1 MQTKFLNLLFYKKK
15 ILKIAYFSGT
25 FPVNVPLKMME
36 KVGRNIALHYNMN
49 SFAFTAL
56 FGALITLKNI

>member
-15 ILKIAYFSGT
+15 ILKNAYFSGI

-36 KVGRNIALHYNMN
+36 KVGWNIALQYEFIRVYCIFWRINYIKKYFN
-49 SFAFTAL
+49 
-56 FGALITLKNI
+56 